1 MSNLADNAFKA
12 GRLFHYACNI
22 RERPGVQNPEY
33 TQLIEDYQ
41 TLPEVRCIF
50 DTYAEA
56 CLLEVLEVSEGGVF
70 LAPKPGGRRQGSAFS
85 YRLTDYK
92 TFDDSRERVLHGVIQ
107 LVIASFVFPSLERL
121 EDPIDSLGPAVR
133 VAQLVEYL
141 DRLLEQF
148 QQASKRMPSENPDE
162 DPIWQQLRVLV
173 REMPTDTGRQARH
186 TLTRHVQIACAVL
199 EREGFFRKQEARP
212 GDPEKYIPLP
222 QYRVHVRHMA
232 DHRRLYEFVAK
243 MKGQGTNA

>member
-33 TQLIEDYQ
+33 AQLIKDYHS
-41 TLPEVRCIF
+41 LPDMRCIF
-50 DTYAEA
+50 DSYADA
-56 CLLEVLEVSEGGVF
+56 CLLEVLEVSEVGVF
-70 LAPKPGGRRQGSAFS
+70 LAPKLGGRRQGSAFS

-92 TFDDSRERVLHGVIQ
+92 TFDDPRERVLHGVIQ
-107 LVIASFVFPSLERL
+107 LVIASFVFPSPERL

-133 VAQLVEYL
+133 VAQLVAHL
-141 DRLLEQF
+141 DGLLEQF
-148 QQASKRMPSENPDE
+148 RQASQRMPSENPDD
-162 DPIWQQLRVLV
+162 DPVWQQLRVLV

-186 TLTRHVQIACAVL
+186 TLTRQVQTACAVL

-222 QYRVHVRHMA
+222 QYRVHVRHLA
-232 DHRRLYEFVAK
+232 DHRRLYDFVAK
-243 MKGQGTNA
+243 LKGEVANA